1 MTRTRLTQLL
11 ALLVSVICMTG
22 AGVLVPMI
30 NAQRA
35 DLQVETGLR
44 IGEGL
49 PPQIVLATTALG
61 SFRGL
66 FVDILWH
73 RANKLK
79 EEGKFQE
86 ASTLSQWITT
96 LQPRF
101 PQVWAFHAW
110 NMAYNISVATH
121 TSEERWDWVNK
132 GIRLLREQGIPYNPR
147 SVRLY
152 RELSWIF
159 FHKIG
164 QYSDDAHWF
173 YKRELAFEMQ
183 QILGDMDRG
192 GTTEEVISRFK
203 AMVDAPDSE
212 ADLVKRYPNV
222 APILAK
228 VQELGYEPNE
238 RLLRQVGSFVM
249 LVQSIDARLQGV
261 GTNRP
266 IPPGIDRRIVGEILL
281 KEDPKWNEAL
291 QHLVSYMRKKVLED
305 RYNMEPAKMLEM
317 MEEFGPIDWRHPS
330 AHGMYWAIKGTEA
343 ADQLRNN
350 SDVDIVNT
358 YRQNVHSLQQLTRS
372 GRLAFDPYTRRLQM
386 LPDIRFIP
394 AYEKAVEQADE
405 AYFKKY
411 GKHSDSYKAGHEN
424 FLLAAIVYQYL
435 YGDIAESQKY
445 FKKVRELYG
454 NEPHNLR
461 DQRYSSTLQD
471 LVIFELQGNASMMDR
486 STQFIDAMIR
496 QGLEQGLAHGR
507 IDTFDRCLKLAQQMH
522 TKFNERGITTTIAP
536 QDRMKILPWKETLI
550 DSYISYMKQE
560 SVDPLVRARIWLN
573 TPRPLQYETYDKL
586 LPIMTEQMAKYGLDV
601 NLAFPEPPGM
611 PKPAAT
617 PETGTSDKPQPNKA
631 DTKVQRQ

>member
-1 MTRTRLTQLL
+1 M
-11 ALLVSVICMTG
+11 IG
-22 AGVLVPMI
+22 AGLLVPMI
-30 NAQRA
+30 NAQRT
-35 DLQVETGLR
+35 DLQVETGLKL
-44 IGEGL
+44 GEGL

-79 EEGKFQE
+79 EDGKFQE

-164 QYSDDAHWF
+164 QYSDDSHWF

-183 QILGDMDRG
+183 QVIGDMDRG
-192 GTTEEVISRFK
+192 GTTQQVIARFK
-203 AMVDAPDSE
+203 AIVDAPDTQE
-212 ADLVKRYPNV
+212 ALIEKYPNV
-222 APILAK
+222 APILVK
-228 VQELGYEPNE
+228 VTELGYEPNE
-238 RLLRQVGSFVM
+238 RLLRQIGSFVM

-261 GTNRP
+261 GSQRP
-266 IPPGIDRRIVGEILL
+266 IPPGIDRRIVSEILM
-281 KEDPKWNEAL
+281 KNDANWNTAL
-291 QHLVSYMRKKVLED
+291 QYFVSFLRKRVLVE
-305 RYNMEPAKMLEM
+305 RYHMQPQKMLEM
-317 MEEFGPIDWRHPS
+317 MEEFGPIDWRHPC
-330 AHGMYWAIKGTEA
+330 AHGMYWAILGTQQ
-343 ADQLRNN
+343 ADALRNN
-350 SDVDIVNT
+350 AAVDIVNT

-372 GRLAFDPYTRRLQM
+372 GRMAFDPYTRRLQM

-405 AYFKKY
+405 AYVEKY
-411 GKHSDSYKAGHEN
+411 GTHSDSYKAGHEN

-435 YGDIAESQKY
+435 YGEIAESTKY
-445 FKKVRELYG
+445 FNKVRELYG

-461 DQRYSSTLQD
+461 DQRYTSTLQD
-471 LVIFELQGNASMMDR
+471 LVIFELQGNSSMMDR
-486 STQFIDAMIR
+486 SMQFIDAMIR

-507 IDTFDRCLKLAQQMH
+507 LNTFERCLQLAQQMH
-522 TKFNERGITTTIAP
+522 EKFNKRGITTNISP
-536 QDRMKILPWKETLI
+536 QDRMKILPWKQTLI

-560 SVDPLVRARIWLN
+560 SVDPMVRARIWLN
-573 TPRPLQYETYDKL
+573 TPRVLQYETYEKL
-586 LPIMTEQMAKYGLDV
+586 LPIMTEQMQKYGLDV
-601 NLAFPEPPGM
+601 TLAFPEPPGLPQSTQPQDGNQQ
-611 PKPAAT
+611 PKQ
-617 PETGTSDKPQPNKA
+617 EPQKA
-631 DTKVQRQ
+631 ETKVQMQ